1 MTQADGAL
9 PIDVRNLTRRFG
21 ALRTRAAPGHF
32 GAYRAVLSDVL
43 CEPGAPTRHACF
55 PTDGFISL
63 VTAISGHPG
72 VEAGMVGSEGMVGC
86 IEKTHEQARA

>member
-1 MTQADGAL
+1 MRSRSMFAISRGGSVRSERARL
-9 PIDVRNLTRRFG
+9 LAISEPIEL
-21 ALRTRAAPGHF
+21 
-32 GAYRAVLSDVL
+32 VLSDVL
-43 CEPGAPTRHACF
+43 CEPGAPTRHACC